1 MLRYAQLVMQDVHM
15 VTNTYAATVA
25 ANVNRAIRA
34 RGVTVVE
41 LAETSLIPRSTLT
54 RRLSG
59 ASPFTV
65 AELDQI
71 AAALNMPVALASGGL
86 SCCQAAT

>member
-41 LAETSLIPRSTLT
+41 LSETSLIPRSTLT

-71 AAALNMPVALASGGL
+71 AAALNMPVASL
-86 SCCQAAT
+86 SAPSTANVAA

>member
-1 MLRYAQLVMQDVHM
+1 MLRYDHLVMQDVHM

-41 LAETSLIPRSTLT
+41 LSETSLIPRSTLT

-71 AAALNMPVALASGGL
+71 AAALNMPVASL
-86 SCCQAAT
+86 SAPSTANVAA

>member
-25 ANVNRAIRA
+25 ANVNQAIRA

-65 AELDQI
+65 AELDRI
-71 AAALNMPVALASGGL
+71 AAALNMPVASL
-86 SCCQAAT
+86 SAPSAAHVAA